1 MVRFMKS
8 DIYASMAEG
17 VQVLPAWVPLSQA
30 KAKLLLIHSRME
42 RIVFQLFNREGSL
55 AEYV

>member
-1 MVRFMKS
+1 MKS

-17 VQVLPAWVPLSQA
+17 VQVLPAWLPHSQA
-30 KAKLLLIHSRME
+30 EAKLLLIHSRME

-55 AEYV
+55 ADYV

>member
-1 MVRFMKS
+1 MKS

-55 AEYV
+55 ADFV